1 MLYFLV
7 KKGNELHL
15 MRIPPHYEVT
25 FRLLY
30 QDQILIEGISIQ
42 DVLTQF
48 HELPLV
54 INDGW

>member
-7 KKGNELHL
+7 KIENELQV
-15 MRIPPHYEVT
+15 RPVQPENESI

-30 QDQILIEGISIQ
+30 GAQILIEGISIP
-42 DVLTQF
+42 DVLRQF

-54 INDGW
+54 ISDGF

>member
-15 MRIPPHYEVT
+15 LPVHPEEETT
-25 FRLLY
+25 FRLIY
-30 QDQILIEGISIQ
+30 DNQILVEGCSIQ
-42 DVLTQF
+42 DVLRQF
-48 HELPLV
+48 HELPLI